1 MKKEWLVK
9 TLSIGIIL
17 LFICMSITPSYA
29 FDNVKKPVMPVSS
42 GNTLYVGGSGEGNYT
57 RIQDAINDAVDGDT
71 VFVYDDSSPY
81 YENLIVNTSID
92 LVGEDKNTT
101 IIDSQNHGCVITL
114 LADAV
119 SILNFTIKNA
129 GFHGNDDLAGIS
141 IHSSSNIIFENIITS
156 DTQSAYG
163 MILINS
169 SENMIT
175 SNIIQNNY
183 HAGIEMR
190 YSHNNSITNN
200 AIFNN
205 SHGSMLI
212 AWSPNNFLSKNN
224 ISDNICLLMLES
236 SNNTIINNIFNVYGI
251 ALIITNSDNNTIS
264 QNNFIREWHRI
275 IFFMYNII
283 CGSNKTIQKNYW
295 DGNYWYRQRILP
307 KFIINHM
314 INDNKRA
321 GFRIEVD
328 WHPAQEPYDI

>member
-1 MKKEWLVK
+1 MEKYLTKKGLAL
-9 TLSIGIIL
+9 TIIL
-17 LFICMSITPSYA
+17 LFICMSITPSFA
-29 FDNVKKPVMPVSS
+29 FDNVKKSSMLVSD
-42 GNTLYVGGSGEGNYT
+42 GNILYVGGNGTGNYT
-57 RIQDAINDAVDGDT
+57 TIQGSINDANSGDT
-71 VFVYDDSSPY
+71 VFVFDDSSPY
-81 YENLIVNTSID
+81 HENVVVDKSIFLI
-92 LVGEDKNTT
+92 GEDKNTT

-129 GFHGNDDLAGIS
+129 GFHGNDDLAGIF

-169 SENMIT
+169 SGNMIT
-175 SNIIQNNY
+175 SNIIRNNY

-190 YSHNNSITNN
+190 YSHNNSITYN

-212 AWSPNNFLSKNN
+212 AWSSNNFLSNNN

-283 CGSNKTIQKNYW
+283 CGSNKTIKKNYW

-314 INDNKRA
+314 INDNKLV

-328 WHPAQEPYDI
+328 WHPAKEPYDI